1 MDLLGKLTIRGIV
14 FDYEQFE
21 KFMGMKSTEDLLKE
35 LTISKTKKLGNKFT
49 TREETCYKL
58 VKVGESKIISFA
70 RFTLDQIREKI
81 IVSRGKRNL
90 PTNWKYQNTIG
101 LGIQIEPN
109 RLLPGPTLDSNQK
122 AALDHL
128 MTTVYCDE
136 QTKKGSSSAVLVMG
150 TGTGKSYM
158 AAALVGKL
166 GRKTLVIGPSDVVL
180 KETRDALTKS
190 YPDLIIGEYSS
201 KIKQDGDVVLMIVN
215 SALSQ
220 DFTFTSKIKISGQRK
235 LDVQSKTYKWY
246 EYFAQFGLVIY
257 DEIHNYTSSGRQ
269 EIFWRTNFRFGLGL
283 TATPDENPWG
293 MDIIF
298 QKHMGALIRE
308 NDIPNYN
315 QSQIIWQGS
324 VVPIEYHGPP
334 EYTKSLVNQTTGW
347 ESHGEMCKQFA
358 SDPYRS
364 KLIMNIIMQ
373 SWKDG
378 RNIFVFS
385 RTREHIDTM
394 ALEFKNL
401 ISKEQSSYQNDKDS
415 VTISAVLMGGASDDI
430 ISSAKQASVIFI
442 TYDYGWQGV
451 SIPKM
456 DTIIFATPRMAKMRQ
471 IRGRITRKS
480 GDTSVH
486 RYVYDI
492 IDAETRLGKNEF
504 RERKKIFSEES
515 NFKFT
520 IENPIIVKYDNI
532 PERLYKSKI
541 ELIF

>member
-1 MDLLGKLTIRGIV
+1 MDLLGKLTTRGIV
-14 FDYEQFE
+14 FDYDQFE
-21 KFMGMKSTEDLLKE
+21 KFVGMKSTEDLLKE
-35 LTISKTKKLGNKFT
+35 LTISKTKKMGNKFT

-58 VKVGESKIISFA
+58 VKVGDRKMITFA
-70 RFTLDQIREKI
+70 RFTLDQIRDKI
-81 IVSRGKRNL
+81 ILSRTRREL
-90 PTNWKYQNTIG
+90 PTNWKYQNTITPG
-101 LGIQIEPN
+101 TQIDPAQ
-109 RLLPGPTLDSNQK
+109 LSPGPTLDSNQT
-122 AALDHL
+122 AALEHL
-128 MTTVYCDE
+128 MKTVYSDD
-136 QTKKGSSSAVLVMG
+136 QTKRGFSSAVLVMG

-158 AAALVGKL
+158 AAALIGKI
-166 GRKTLVIGPSDVVL
+166 GKKTLVIGPSDVVL

-190 YPDLIIGEYSS
+190 YPDLVIGEYSS

-215 SALSQ
+215 SALSPE
-220 DFTFTSKIKISGQRK
+220 FTFTAKTKIPGQRK
-235 LDVQSKTYKWY
+235 LEIQTKTYKWY
-246 EYFAQFGLVIY
+246 EYFTQFGLVIY

-269 EIFWRTNFRFGLGL
+269 EIFWRTNFRYGLGL
-283 TATPDENPWG
+283 TATPDENSWD

-298 QKHMGALIRE
+298 QKHVGPLILE
-308 NDIPNYN
+308 QDIPGYN
-315 QSQIIWQGS
+315 QNQIVWQGS

-334 EYTKSLVNQTTGW
+334 EYTQKLVNEKTGW
-347 ESHGEMCKQFA
+347 ASHGEMCKQWA

-373 SWKDG
+373 SWREG
-378 RNIFVFS
+378 RNIFVFA
-385 RTREHIDTM
+385 RTREHVDKM
-394 ALEFKNL
+394 ALEFTKL
-401 ISKEQSSYQNDKDS
+401 LPKESTLCQNDSDS
-415 VTISAVLMGGASDDI
+415 VTVSAVLMGGASDAI

-480 GDTSVH
+480 GDTSIH

-492 IDAETRLGKNEF
+492 VDAETEMGKNEF

-520 IENPIIVKYDNI
+520 IEKPIKINYDAI
-532 PERLYKSKI
+532 PDKI
-541 ELIF
+541 ELI